1 MNLFENFRIAIRA
14 LAANKLRSGLTMLGI
29 IIGVAAV
36 VALMAV
42 GAGATSG
49 ITSSIEGLG
58 TNLITVSSGRSFQFS
73 GGGPEGQQFGGQSQ
87 SLYYS
92 DFQAIEKAVG
102 SAAEVSPYYQVSA
115 NVINGGLAATYSVT
129 GVTPVY
135 AAVSAYTVDRGRF
148 ISENDNSAEARVV
161 VLGAQ
166 AATDLFSGL
175 NPIGRK
181 IQIDGIT
188 FTVIG
193 VLESKGSAGF
203 GSADDLMLI
212 PLKTGYSRIFGG
224 RAVSSGQRILFGISL
239 SALQADQI
247 DPVIST
253 VEYTLRKQHG
263 LTLTDDLGFNVSSQS
278 QMLSTLSG
286 VTSTLTALLGAIAAI
301 SLLVGGIGI
310 MNIMLVSVRERTREI
325 GLRKAVGARRNVILM
340 QFLVETL
347 TLSVVGGLMGIL
359 LGWAIAAVVS
369 ASGLLTAQ
377 VTADN
382 VLLAFSSAALIGLFF
397 GIYPAYQA
405 AGLRP
410 IEALRYE

>member
-1 MNLFENFRIAIRA
+1 MNLFENFRIALRA

-42 GAGATSG
+42 GTGATSG

-58 TNLITVSSGRSFQFS
+58 TNLISVTSGRSFQFS
-73 GGGPEGQQFGGQSQ
+73 GGGPGGQQFGGQSQ

-92 DFQAIEKAVG
+92 DFQTIQAAVG
-102 SAAEVSPYYQVSA
+102 TAAEVSPYYQISV
-115 NVINGGLAATYSVT
+115 NVINGSLSANYSVT
-129 GVTPVY
+129 GVTPAY
-135 AAVSAYTVDRGRF
+135 ASVSAYTISRGRF
-148 ISENDNSAEARVV
+148 ISEKDNASEARVV
-161 VLGAQ
+161 VLGSQ
-166 AATDLFSGL
+166 SATDLFSGL
-175 NPIGRK
+175 NPIGRI
-181 IQIDGIT
+181 IQIDGIN
-188 FTVIG
+188 FTVVG

-212 PLKTGYSRIFGG
+212 PLQTGYSRIFGG
-224 RAVSSGQRILFGISL
+224 RAINSGQRILSGIAL
-239 SALQADQI
+239 SARQADQI
-247 DPVIST
+247 DPIISK
-253 VEYTLRKQHG
+253 VEYTLRKQHN
-263 LTLTDDLGFNVSSQS
+263 LTLTDNLGFNVTSQS

-286 VTSTLTALLGAIAAI
+286 VSGTLTALLGAIAAI

-325 GLRKAVGARRNVILM
+325 GLRKAVGARRSVILM

-347 TLSVVGGLMGIL
+347 TLSIVGGLIGIL
-359 LGWAIAAVVS
+359 VGWIIATVVSSTGLITAVVS
-369 ASGLLTAQ
+369 ANNA
-377 VTADN
+377 
-382 VLLAFSSAALIGLFF
+382 LLAFGSAALIGLFF

>member
-1 MNLFENFRIAIRA
+1 MNIFENIRIALRA

-42 GAGATSG
+42 GQGATSG
-49 ITSSIEGLG
+49 ITSSIQGLG
-58 TNLITVSSGRSFQFS
+58 TNLITVSSGRSFSF
-73 GGGPEGQQFGGQSQ
+73 GGPGGSGGQSQ
-87 SLYYS
+87 SLYYA
-92 DFQAIEKAVG
+92 DYQVIEQTVGLAAVV
-102 SAAEVSPYYQVSA
+102 APYYQAQA
-115 NVINGGLAATYSVT
+115 NVINGDLQSTSSIT
-129 GVTPVY
+129 GVTSIFATVR
-135 AAVSAYTVDRGRF
+135 AYTLGRGRF
-148 ISENDNSAEARVV
+148 ITDQDNASEARVA
-161 VLGAQ
+161 VLGSQ
-166 AATDLFSGL
+166 TATDLFSGL
-175 NPIGRK
+175 NPIGRE
-181 IQIDGIT
+181 IQINGIS

-203 GSADDLMLI
+203 GSADDMLLI
-212 PLKTGYSRIFGG
+212 PLQTGYSRLFGG
-224 RAVSSGQRILFGISL
+224 QAVRSGKRVLSGISL
-239 SALQADQI
+239 SATQADQV
-247 DPVIST
+247 DVLVSK
-253 VEYTLRKQHG
+253 VEYTLRKQHN
-263 LTLTDDLGFNVSSQS
+263 LTLTENLGFTVSSQS

-286 VTSTLTALLGAIAAI
+286 VSSTLTALLGAIAAI

-325 GLRKAVGARRNVILM
+325 GLRKAVGARRNVILV

-347 TLSVVGGLMGIL
+347 TLSVVGGMIGVL
-359 LGWAIAAVVS
+359 LGWTIATIVS
-369 ASGLLTAQ
+369 ASGLITAK

-382 VLLAFSSAALIGLFF
+382 VLLAFGSAALIGLFF